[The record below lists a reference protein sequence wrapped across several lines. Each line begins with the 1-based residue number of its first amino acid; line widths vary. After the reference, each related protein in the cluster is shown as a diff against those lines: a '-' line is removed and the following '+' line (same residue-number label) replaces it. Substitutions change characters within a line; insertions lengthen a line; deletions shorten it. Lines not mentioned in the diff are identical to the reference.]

1 MLKTCIAKLTI
12 IKGYHVL
19 LTWITNNN
27 PTDPLQQHL
36 SYF

>member
-12 IKGYHVL
+12 IKGYH